1 VDTDLYEGDLLY
13 TPVVKKWY
21 YEVVITDIA
30 VGGESLNLDCKK
42 YNYDK
47 TIVDSGTTNLRV
59 SEEVFDAILDRL
71 KKFDKLGVPDDF
83 WIGRQMMCWNY
94 DKTPWEEFPD
104 MSISLL
110 SSISNSK
117 EFRLKIPPQLY
128 LRETIEHGPLLGQH
142 CYKFAIT
149 KADKGTVIGAVIMEG
164 FYVVFDRENVQVGF
178 AATTCGAE
186 GRLNPSS
193 EVTGP
198 FSRDAVDCEYIET
211 ESSDTALL
219 TVAYVMAGVCGL
231 CLVPIFVLLAQ
242 ASLKRRKHYH
252 QLSGA
257 RAVANDETSP
267 SDFQNNN

>member
-1 VDTDLYEGDLLY
+1 MLVVEECSFTCTVHTIHPSRQLYFFCSY
-13 TPVVKKWY
+13 SFPQ
-21 YEVVITDIA
+21 
-30 VGGESLNLDCKK
+30 

-59 SEEVFDAILDRL
+59 SEEVFDGILDRL

-117 EFRLKIPPQLY
+117 EFRLKIPPQ
-128 LRETIEHGPLLGQH
+128 
-142 CYKFAIT
+142 
-149 KADKGTVIGAVIMEG
+149 
-164 FYVVFDRENVQVGF
+164 YVMMKHV
-178 AATTCGAE
+178 
-186 GRLNPSS
+186 
-193 EVTGP
+193 
-198 FSRDAVDCEYIET
+198 

-257 RAVANDETSP
+257 REVANDETSP